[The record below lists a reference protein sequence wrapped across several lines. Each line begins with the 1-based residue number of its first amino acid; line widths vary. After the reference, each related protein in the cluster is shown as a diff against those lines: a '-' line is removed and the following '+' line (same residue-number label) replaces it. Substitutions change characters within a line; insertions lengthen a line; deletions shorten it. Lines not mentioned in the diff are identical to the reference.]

1 MEFVKGLLQKQP
13 QKVCNDI
20 IALQQQHR
28 CYHIHYG
35 GNKSSIPNVPLKKW
49 STDIVS
55 ACTGP
60 NAGITQLDLQSVTMK
75 NDCKIGGVSQ
85 WDTKNENLYG
95 TSASLYEDNC
105 HSQVG
110 DPIADV
116 YASVVRGNNT
126 VAAIADGCGWGK
138 KPRLAARCA
147 VRAAV
152 EYISNNITKFNKHPS
167 SETLLGIL
175 KEAMDASQDCI
186 LAHKATLTTLSIAVT
201 CQTTAG
207 TWAVFT
213 VSLGDSRVFVYSQRH
228 HTLMELTIGS
238 HPSNGV
244 RCLNNCGG
252 SLGPAIGTLP
262 DWEGL
267 SFSFTPICKGDVVTL
282 MTDGISDNFELSK
295 IPNDLIGRI
304 RTRTIEDDFS
314 LISMTDT
321 LLPTPHTNGHDHDT
335 TLASCCQSS
344 YELHR
349 VVREHCGGNT
359 TAKTLSK
366 FLLEWATKV
375 TEEKRNFRSE
385 CAKNEIDIRAR
396 EREDP
401 EFAKLRKKQ
410 VGKLDHATVLCYTV

>member
-1 MEFVKGLLQKQP
+1 M
-13 QKVCNDI
+13 
-20 IALQQQHR
+20 
-28 CYHIHYG
+28 
-35 GNKSSIPNVPLKKW
+35 
-49 STDIVS
+49 S

-75 NDCKIGGVSQ
+75 NDCKIGGVSK
-85 WDTKNENLYG
+85 WDTKSDSLYG
-95 TSASLYEDNC
+95 ASTSLYEDN
-105 HSQVG
+105 SQSKVG

-152 EYISNNITKFNKHPS
+152 EYTSNNIIKLNKNPS
-167 SETLLGIL
+167 SEILLGIL

-186 LAHKATLTTLSIAVT
+186 LTHKATLTTLSIAVT

-213 VSLGDSRVFVYSQRH
+213 ISLGDSHMFVYSQRQQ
-228 HTLMELTIGS
+228 TLMELTIGS

-267 SFSFTPICKGDVVTL
+267 SYSFTPICKGDIVML
-282 MTDGISDNFELSK
+282 MTDGISDNFGLSK
-295 IPNDLIGRI
+295 TPNDSFGRI
-304 RTRTIEDDFS
+304 RTRTIEDNFA
-314 LISMTDT
+314 LVSMTDT
-321 LLPTPHTNGHDHDT
+321 LLPTPHTNGCGHDT

-349 VVREHCGGNT
+349 VIREHCSEYT
-359 TAKTLSK
+359 TARTLSK
-366 FLLEWATKV
+366 FLLEWVTKA
-375 TEEKRNFRSE
+375 TEEKRNFLSE
-385 CAKNEIDIRAR
+385 CAKKDIDVRAR
-396 EREDP
+396 GRDDP